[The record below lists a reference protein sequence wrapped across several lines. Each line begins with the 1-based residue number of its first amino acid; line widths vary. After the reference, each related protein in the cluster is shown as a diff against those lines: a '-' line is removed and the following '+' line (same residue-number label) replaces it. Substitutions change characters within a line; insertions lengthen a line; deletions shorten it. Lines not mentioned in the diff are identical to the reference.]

1 MYLSRLWPNLRH
13 YYTRRQMGLPYEL
26 HRTLAR
32 AFPEKEHGGMGR
44 VLFRVEQM
52 KDRAQTVL
60 VLSELQPDWRPE
72 RFVHQG
78 VVIWEAE
85 TKSGQYDPT
94 FSKGDICAFRLLA
107 NPTVKREGKRLAW
120 LREEDQRL
128 WLQRKGEQHGF
139 TLWEDALRL
148 TPMGFTH
155 GTKEANQVKHAMV
168 HYGLRYDGVLQ
179 ISDPR
184 LLTQAVSHGIGSAK
198 GMGFGLLSVLPL
210 RRQGSAN
217 AH

>member
-120 LREEDQRL
+120 LREGSALMVAAQRRTAWFHL
-128 WLQRKGEQHGF
+128 VGRCASADADGLHAWHEGGQSSEACNG
-139 TLWEDALRL
+139 ALRV
-148 TPMGFTH
+148 T
-155 GTKEANQVKHAMV
+155 V
-168 HYGLRYDGVLQ
+168 
-179 ISDPR
+179 
-184 LLTQAVSHGIGSAK
+184 
-198 GMGFGLLSVLPL
+198 
-210 RRQGSAN
+210 
-217 AH
+217 